1 MQGPTRQTVLSFGVE
16 RDSPAPRQPDAS
28 LFRHSDAVHRARG
41 QTLSKTNVANTF
53 PSFACCLLALAVLD
67 ISPAYAVEGPASAA
81 SALVTE
87 KVDLAKQPLAKPV
100 AASAAKADEPPQTEA
115 QASVHRYCVNIAA
128 AATDARFSWQ
138 SKKLVE
144 VETRIKA
151 RIADLDA
158 KQLEL
163 KAWLNRRD
171 AVTKEAKETLVGIY
185 AKMRPET
192 AAAQIGA
199 LDDEMATAVLASLTA
214 RQASAIFNEITPPE
228 RAAKLASL
236 LASPAVASNEKKL

>member
-1 MQGPTRQTVLSFGVE
+1 
-16 RDSPAPRQPDAS
+16 
-28 LFRHSDAVHRARG
+28 
-41 QTLSKTNVANTF
+41 VANTI
-53 PSFACCLLALAVLD
+53 PSLACCLLALAVLD
-67 ISPAYAVEGPASAA
+67 VSSAYAIEGPASAV
-81 SALVTE
+81 SAPAAE
-87 KVDLAKQPLAKPV
+87 KVDPVKGPVAKPV
-100 AASAAKADEPPQTEA
+100 VAGAAKADEPPQTEV
-115 QASVHRYCVNIAA
+115 QASVRKYCVNIAA

-171 AVTKEAKETLVGIY
+171 AIAKEAKETLVGIY

-199 LDDEMATAVLASLTA
+199 LDDEMAAAVLAALTP

-228 RAAKLASL
+228 RAAKLAGL
-236 LASPAVASNEKKL
+236 LASPAASSNDKKL